1 MVNRTNAFTRINVE
15 RNNINV
21 LHASNVLKIPRWS
34 SLAGVGDEP
43 GMEGDIILNRL
54 TGQFCFHDGIT
65 WQCLFGGDALVIN
78 AQNICGCEGSIPIA
92 DNPAAP
98 VGPDDQPIPPPP
110 PFPYGEVY
118 KSKTGGAGGGLLQF
132 RRIVSSNDSIS
143 VITTPDTD
151 LEGCGA
157 IDLKT
162 CIICT
167 ECGLLSPPCPHALVS
182 PDPALGVDVG
192 LTLQP
197 LGLGAL
203 TAECPDGTNVGGD
216 CRGDNAVDWQMSRA
230 LATEVASG
238 NNSFLG
244 NGAQNTASGLRS
256 GIMAGFTNT
265 ATTTNAVV
273 GGGNTN
279 IASGV
284 DSIVGAGASNTAL
297 STSSGVL
304 AGFTNSAADTN
315 AGVVCGS
322 SNTASGSNCVVGGGS
337 NNTSAGISSGVLA
350 GLSNSV
356 TGTHCSICGGTSNT
370 IAAPNSNSAILAGT
384 DNTILGGR
392 SSSTILAGNDITINV
407 LDQAAFTKDLALEA
421 ATASPSEG
429 THIYTAQVT
438 TPTVSISGGG
448 GVASVVAESTDT
460 AGSVDWTP
468 AITPAIIT
476 ILYNEPY
483 APGTVPI
490 VVLQPRTPF
499 GGDLHVFPVVSNIGF
514 DVTSLAQA
522 SFAHDFF
529 YHVIATAAL
538 TEI

>member
-1 MVNRTNAFTRINVE
+1 
-15 RNNINV
+15 
-21 LHASNVLKIPRWS
+21 
-34 SLAGVGDEP
+34 
-43 GMEGDIILNRL
+43 
-54 TGQFCFHDGIT
+54 
-65 WQCLFGGDALVIN
+65 
-78 AQNICGCEGSIPIA
+78 
-92 DNPAAP
+92 
-98 VGPDDQPIPPPP
+98 
-110 PFPYGEVY
+110 
-118 KSKTGGAGGGLLQF
+118 SKTGGAGGGLLQF

-392 SSSTILAGNDITINV
+392 SSSTILAGNDIVINA
-407 LDQAAFTKDLALEA
+407 LDQAAFTKDLALKA
-421 ATASPSEG
+421 PAMSPSEG
-429 THIYTAQVT
+429 THIYSAQ
-438 TPTVSISGGG
+438 PESPGIVSNFSPPGP
-448 GVASVVAESTDT
+448 ASLLPNSTDT
-460 AGSVDWTP
+460 AGEVLWEPQAVLDSVTLTYTEEYVGTSVP
-468 AITPAIIT
+468 TVTITPLT
-476 ILYNEPY
+476 SDGVGRLF
-483 APGTVPI
+483 VSS
-490 VVLQPRTPF
+490 RTTTGF
-499 GGDLHVFPVVSNIGF
+499 TVSNISGGG
-514 DVTSLAQA
+514 S
-522 SFAHDFF
+522 SPPEMMDFS
-529 YHVIATAAL
+529 YHVIAVAPLVAL
-538 TEI
+538 